1 MQGIGNDFVLIDSFS
16 EPLVLTTEQIKY
28 IANRNFGVGCDQV
41 LLLEPPKDDES
52 DVYYR
57 IFNSDGSE
65 VSQCGNGARCSA
77 IYLYDKGLV
86 KKQKMIAE
94 TKSGKLVLKI
104 NKDNSVTV
112 NMGIPKF
119 EPKDIPINYEK
130 KMKNYSLR
138 LNSENIEFGAVSIG
152 NPHAIIF
159 VDDIELTSIEKIAI
173 KIQQDKI
180 FPEGVNVSFVQILD
194 RKKIK
199 LRVFERGVGETLSCG
214 SGACASVVVAS
225 QRGGLEENVEAELR
239 GGVLKLSWA
248 GEGKPIFM
256 NGPVSTVYDGE
267 IEL

>member
-1 MQGIGNDFVLIDSFS
+1 M
-16 EPLVLTTEQIKY
+16 
-28 IANRNFGVGCDQV
+28 
-41 LLLEPPKDDES
+41 
-52 DVYYR
+52 
-57 IFNSDGSE
+57 
-65 VSQCGNGARCSA
+65 
-77 IYLYDKGLV
+77 
-86 KKQKMIAE
+86 
-94 TKSGKLVLKI
+94 
-104 NKDNSVTV
+104 NKDNYVTV

-159 VDDIELTSIEKIAI
+159 LDDIELTSIEKIAI